1 MATMTAEK
9 KIERAN
15 VRLMGHKATM
25 AYSSILMI
33 GSTTI
38 DDHFPTACTNG
49 RDKIYGRAF
58 VDGLSDAQINGLILH
73 EANHVK
79 YQHGYIWKHLC
90 KENKQLANMA
100 MDYVINLEIYDLHKE
115 HPSFIE
121 LPEGALLDEQYRGM
135 DTQQV
140 FEKLKQQGGGG
151 EGEGDGT
158 SGFDVHDFDSLT
170 DEQKKDLSGQIEQ
183 AIRQGA
189 LMAGKMGG
197 DVDRSFENLMEP
209 KVNWKDQLREFVS
222 ATTTGKDDSTWRRP
236 NRRCL
241 QHDMYMPSTI
251 SETMGNLVVV
261 IDTSGSIDAELAS
274 SFLSEVKGICDNVS
288 PEQIHLLCC
297 DAVVQS
303 HELFSREDYGAL
315 LNKRTFRGG
324 GGTDMRVALDYV
336 YEKQLN
342 PELILV
348 LTDGYTAFP
357 TELRCPTLWGIT
369 DRSISSPVGTSVYI
383 G

>member
-15 VRLMGHKATM
+15 VRMMGHKATL

-38 DDHFPTACTNG
+38 DDNFPTACTNG
-49 RDKIYGRAF
+49 RDKIYGRGF
-58 VDGLSDAQINGLILH
+58 VDSLSDAQINGLILH
-73 EANHVK
+73 EAKHVM
-79 YQHGYIWKHLC
+79 YQHGYIWKHLS
-90 KENKQLANMA
+90 KENAQLANMA
-100 MDYVINLEIYDLHKE
+100 MDYVINLEIQDLHKE
-115 HPSFIE
+115 NPSFIE

-135 DTQQV
+135 DTQEV
-140 FEKLKQQGGGG
+140 FNKLKQQGKGKGEGG
-151 EGEGDGT
+151 EE
-158 SGFDVHDFDSLT
+158 GFDVHDFNSLT

-197 DVDRSFENLMEP
+197 DTDRSFGALMEP
-209 KVNWKDQLREFVS
+209 KVNWKEQLREFVS
-222 ATTTGKDDSTWRRP
+222 ATVSGKDDSTWRRP
-236 NRRCL
+236 NRRWL

-261 IDTSGSIDAELAS
+261 IDTSGSIDEELAS

-297 DAVVQS
+297 DAEVQS
-303 HELFSREDYGAL
+303 HELFSREDYGSL
-315 LNKRTFRGG
+315 LNKRKFKGG

-336 YEKQLN
+336 HQKQLN

-348 LTDGYTAFP
+348 LTDGITPYP
-357 TELRCPTLWGIT
+357 TELRSPTLWGIVGT
-369 DRSISSPVGTSVYI
+369 QINSPVGTTI
-383 G
+383 HIR